1 MTMTKR
7 TTSRKSAATK
17 STDEV
22 NARISALEAKIDSVL
37 SLIADSAKT
46 QQVQPNVTPSSE
58 MTEAERDEMIETQNR
73 QLKTFAQ
80 KYQLVPFEVT
90 GYSFK
95 QMSNGKLGNHTMTEQ
110 EKADFEAIFNSGD
123 QLRLCGLNSGKSIIT
138 FVNVAECQKVEF

>member
-1 MTMTKR
+1 MTMTTRK
-7 TTSRKSAATK
+7 TSRKTAAPK
-17 STDEV
+17 VSDEV
-22 NARISALEAKIDSVL
+22 NARFNALEAKMDSIL
-37 SLIADSAKT
+37 ELIADSAKT
-46 QQVQPNVTPSSE
+46 QQVQPNVAPSSE
-58 MTEAERDEMIETQNR
+58 MTEAERNEMIETQNR
-73 QLKTFAQ
+73 QLKVFAQ

-95 QMSNGKLGNHTMTEQ
+95 LMSNGKLGNHTMTEQ

>member
-1 MTMTKR
+1 
-7 TTSRKSAATK
+7 
-17 STDEV
+17 
-22 NARISALEAKIDSVL
+22 
-37 SLIADSAKT
+37 
-46 QQVQPNVTPSSE
+46 

-73 QLKTFAQ
+73 QLKAFAQ

-95 QMSNGKLGNHTMTEQ
+95 VMANGKLSNHTMTEQ

-123 QLRLCGLNSGKSIIT
+123 QLRACNLNSGKSIIT